1 MINNK
6 SKNVLELICDEY
18 NNNHFN
24 MLKIYI
30 DYIKELDNSS
40 YNNINIYYNIFENKI
55 FCTTENY
62 SYALFNIF
70 SLNNEKLTYS
80 EFKNTFE
87 DQLNIKK
94 NEYYQYLLK
103 NDFEKLFILEQPFD
117 KIISWLLPY
126 LVTKDPKVEKD
137 DEQLFQGISNYIIK
151 KFNENINEFNKSF
164 EIATEDKSFKAQD
177 VKNNLID
184 IMWQCKKTLQLFNF
198 MLNLNYSYTDSG
210 YINLLTYIN
219 KKFDTEKEKINM
231 INKIKVN

>member
-55 FCTTENY
+55 FCTTKNY

-103 NDFEKLFILEQPFD
+103 NDFEKLFILDQPFD

-126 LVTKDPKVEKD
+126 LVTKDPKVEKN

-177 VKNNLID
+177 VKKNLID